1 MPSPGESL
9 AGELA
14 AGGVGDK
21 SLADELAG
29 VLLPCMA
36 AGDESESLADELAP
50 APLPCTAAG
59 DESLADELAPAPLPC
74 TAAGDE
80 SLADELAGMPLPC
93 MSAIRGACSV
103 SATSRRRVFVT
114 GIGVVAPGVGGGGV
128 VRVHGRGGSRG
139 LAPGRAVRVSPCP
152 SPVTMVSELT
162 DDMLALDGRSSNDSV
177 VAELIVDLAMS
188 LPVSRLLSP
197 WAAPPPATSP
207 RRAETFAAARAT
219 ARTSRA
225 A

>member
-21 SLADELAG
+21 SLADELAR

-36 AGDESESLADELAP
+36 AGDES
-50 APLPCTAAG
+50 
-59 DESLADELAPAPLPC
+59 ESLADELAPAPLPC

-188 LPVSRLLSP
+188 LPVSRLSP
-197 WAAPPPATSP
+197 WAAPPATSP